1 MYFKNFYKNKS
12 SLKKDSSKA
21 NNTNKTPFLPYGN
34 HRKRMFALQTL
45 MIDIPVFN
53 RIGRPHKYRIL
64 ILKVYFDIF
73 DFVFVFTFRGV
84 HAHQLGIGGSARAL
98 D

>member
-1 MYFKNFYKNKS
+1 
-12 SLKKDSSKA
+12 
-21 NNTNKTPFLPYGN
+21 
-34 HRKRMFALQTL
+34 MFALQTL

-53 RIGRPHKYRIL
+53 RIGQPHKYRIL

-84 HAHQLGIGGSARAL
+84 HAHQLDIGESARAGL
-98 D
+98 NCKNKNKIENNNKQNNFIAVKI

>member
-1 MYFKNFYKNKS
+1 
-12 SLKKDSSKA
+12 
-21 NNTNKTPFLPYGN
+21 
-34 HRKRMFALQTL
+34 MFALQTL

-73 DFVFVFTFRGV
+73 DFVFVFTFRGRARSPAG
-84 HAHQLGIGGSARAL
+84 HWWERARAGL
-98 D
+98 NCKNKNKIENNNKQNNFIAVKI

>member
-1 MYFKNFYKNKS
+1 
-12 SLKKDSSKA
+12 
-21 NNTNKTPFLPYGN
+21 
-34 HRKRMFALQTL
+34 MFALQTL

-53 RIGRPHKYRIL
+53 RIGQPHKYRIL